1 MSPASHNASGASGG
15 GDHPVVH
22 PASVSASVSASGFDP
37 EAPMGPNL
45 QHTWPIPVL
54 AGSPT
59 DAPFRSCSAADAR
72 MPPLA
77 APPAPAAP

>member
-1 MSPASHNASGASGG
+1 MSIAGHNTSGASGG

-22 PASVSASVSASGFDP
+22 SASVSASVSASGFDP
-37 EAPMGPNL
+37 EAPMGPNP
-45 QHTWPIPVL
+45 QHARPVPVL

-59 DAPFRSCSAADAR
+59 GAPFRSCSAADTR

-77 APPAPAAP
+77 APPAPAAS

>member
-1 MSPASHNASGASGG
+1 MSPAGHNASGASGG

-37 EAPMGPNL
+37 EAQPGGNP
-45 QHTWPIPVL
+45 QHTLPIPVL

-59 DAPFRSCSAADAR
+59 GAPFRSCSAADAR
-72 MPPLA
+72 MPLA